1 VAIKPNFSAVVGFAY
16 VMILPAKILKR
27 NVMVPCAA
35 EGKNGGLAPWPVRFC
50 LLFPRA
56 ARGGGRCWWSTSP
69 DHPRRLC
76 VGSCVMALSPL
87 FMCKWG
93 LFLHVQWVLLYLPI
107 SEKIRFQIVKI
118 KVAVLFL
125 MLIVSLIE
133 TKYNDV
139 DLATF
144 CIRYLQLSS
153 HVFFYN
159 TFEKGITERI

>member
-1 VAIKPNFSAVVGFAY
+1 
-16 VMILPAKILKR
+16 
-27 NVMVPCAA
+27 
-35 EGKNGGLAPWPVRFC
+35 
-50 LLFPRA
+50 
-56 ARGGGRCWWSTSP
+56 
-69 DHPRRLC
+69 
-76 VGSCVMALSPL
+76 
-87 FMCKWG
+87 MCKWG